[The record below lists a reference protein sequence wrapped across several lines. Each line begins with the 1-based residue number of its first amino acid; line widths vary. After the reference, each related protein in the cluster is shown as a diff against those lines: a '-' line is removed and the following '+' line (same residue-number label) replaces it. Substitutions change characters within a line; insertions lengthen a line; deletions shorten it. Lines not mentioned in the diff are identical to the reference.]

1 MQIGLYNQYLICYH
15 KNRVLYRRLLS
26 MKLKLNSKYLKWG
39 VTAFSVIVAG
49 LLVCYLIFNASEFI
63 GNIKKLLSVG
73 MPVAVGLVIAYL
85 LTPIVNFLEERIF
98 LPLCKKLKV
107 KESKTRNHLIR
118 GISILLTI
126 VLVIF
131 VIYVLIAML
140 VSQIVPSIQN
150 IINNFDGY
158 IRNITDWMNQL
169 PVENEEL
176 YGYVTTMFTRLMTEV
191 EHWLEDTANVM
202 NRSTELLKTLSL
214 SVISFITVTWNV
226 IIGFIISIYVLASKE
241 TFVGQAKK
249 ITYALFEKTTA
260 NSIIESVRFTHRT
273 FIGFIS
279 GKILDSLI
287 IGILCFIGTSL
298 IGTPYASLISVIIGV
313 TNIIPFFGPY
323 LGAIPSAILI
333 LIVDLTHPLNCLYFL
348 IFILILQQFD
358 GNFLGPLILGDSTG
372 LSGFWVIFS
381 ITVFGGLFG
390 IMGMIVGVPAFAV
403 FYAGIKGI
411 VNASLKKK
419 SLPTDTE
426 LYLHVDSIDEEGF
439 HKRKPVAGEKTAPP
453 QLSAMRRIFKKIF
466 RLPKA
471 AKTNDHSDS
480 QKNDGSE
487 V

>member
-1 MQIGLYNQYLICYH
+1 
-15 KNRVLYRRLLS
+15 

-49 LLVCYLIFNASEFI
+49 LLVCYLIFNASEFM
-63 GNIKKLLSVG
+63 GNIHKLLSVG

-85 LTPIVNFLEERIF
+85 LSPIVNFLERQIF
-98 LPLCKKLKV
+98 LPICKKLKI
-107 KESKTRNHLIR
+107 KENKTRDHLIR
-118 GISILLTI
+118 GISIFLTI

-131 VIYVLIAML
+131 IIYALVAML
-140 VSQIVPSIQN
+140 ISQIVPSIQN
-150 IINNFDGY
+150 IINNFDVY
-158 IRNITDWMNQL
+158 LRNITEWMNQL

-176 YGYVTTMFTRLMTEV
+176 YGYITSMFTRLMTEL

-202 NRSTELLKTLSL
+202 NRSTEILKTLSM
-214 SVISFITVTWNV
+214 SVISFLTVMWNV

-249 ITYALFEKTTA
+249 LTYAVFDKPTA

-273 FIGFIS
+273 FVGFIC
-279 GKILDSLI
+279 GKILDSFI

-411 VNASLKKK
+411 INASLKKK

-426 LYLHVDSIDEEGF
+426 LYLLVDSIDEEGF
-439 HKRKPVAGEKTAPP
+439 HQMKPKAGEKTTPP
-453 QLSAMRRIFKKIF
+453 QISAVRHFIGKMFKLNKVSKTKSN
-466 RLPKA
+466 PKT
-471 AKTNDHSDS
+471 KEQKESDES
-480 QKNDGSE
+480 QKDRHREN
-487 V
+487 

>member
-1 MQIGLYNQYLICYH
+1 
-15 KNRVLYRRLLS
+15 
-26 MKLKLNSKYLKWG
+26 MKFKLNSNKYFKWG
-39 VTAFSVIVAG
+39 ITAFSVIVAG
-49 LLVCYLIFNASEFI
+49 LLVCYLIFNASEFL
-63 GNIKKLLSVG
+63 GNINKLLSVG

-85 LTPIVNFLEERIF
+85 LTPIVNFLEGKVF
-98 LPLCKKLKV
+98 LPLCKKMKI
-107 KESKTRNHLIR
+107 KESKTRSKLIR
-118 GISILLTI
+118 AISILLTI

-140 VSQIVPSIQN
+140 ISQIVPSIQN
-150 IINNFDGY
+150 IISNFDSY
-158 IRNITDWMNQL
+158 IRNITEWMNKL

-176 YGYVTTMFTRLMTEV
+176 YGYITTMFTRMMTEV
-191 EHWLEDTANVM
+191 ENWLEDTANVM
-202 NRSTELLKTLSL
+202 NRSTEILKTLSL
-214 SVISFITVTWNV
+214 SVISFLSVTWNV
-226 IIGFIISIYVLASKE
+226 IIGFIISIYVLAGKE

-249 ITYALFEKTTA
+249 VTYALFDKPTA
-260 NSIIESVRFTHRT
+260 NSVIESVRFTHRT
-273 FIGFIS
+273 FSGFIS

-298 IGTPYASLISVIIGV
+298 IGTPYASLVSVIIGV

-323 LGAIPSAILI
+323 LGAIPSAVLI
-333 LIVDLTHPLNCLYFL
+333 LIVDLTHPLNCVYFL

-419 SLPTDTE
+419 ALPTDTE
-426 LYLHVDSIDEEGF
+426 LYLHVHSIDEEGF
-439 HKRKPVAGEKTAPP
+439 HKMKPVAGEKSTSH
-453 QLSAMRRIFKKIF
+453 QISATGRLLRKIFKLF
-466 RLPKA
+466 RRSNADNHTQNKE
-471 AKTNDHSDS
+471 
-480 QKNDGSE
+480 KNK
-487 V
+487 